1 MASQLL
7 GGLVTGL
14 QRHDQLELV
23 SLLGARWRWCTAPY
37 CYFDAVPQY
46 RPLSCYL
53 GNFYPP
59 K

>member
-14 QRHDQLELV
+14 QRRDQLELV
-23 SLLGARWRWCTAPY
+23 SSLGARWRWCTAPY
-37 CYFDAVPQY
+37 CYPQY
-46 RPLSCYL
+46 RPLSL
-53 GNFYPP
+53 GNSYPP